1 MRTIARAL
9 ALFLLFWSVSG
20 QAQDFQKGME
30 AFDQGDFQTA
40 LEEWRPLAEQGDA
53 DAQFGLG
60 VLYGMYGNGYGFT
73 KDYTQVA
80 KWYRLAFD
88 QVHPCESYSPG
99 TLYHE
104 GNAVPQDYTEAAK
117 WYRLAAEQG
126 NAYAQFNLGWL
137 YYHGTGVIQ
146 SYIDAHMWFNIAA
159 SAGNE
164 SAKGDRDRVAT
175 EMSQDDLVRAQRL
188 ARECLER
195 QFKDC

>member
-9 ALFLLFWSVSG
+9 ALFLLSWSVSG

-60 VLYGMYGNGYGFT
+60 VLYR
-73 KDYTQVA
+73 D
-80 KWYRLAFD
+80 
-88 QVHPCESYSPG
+88 
-99 TLYHE
+99 
-104 GNAVPQDYTEAAK
+104 
-117 WYRLAAEQG
+117 
-126 NAYAQFNLGWL
+126 
-137 YYHGTGVIQ
+137 GTGVIQ

-164 SAKGDRDRVAT
+164 SAKGSRDRVAT

-188 ARECLER
+188 ARECVER
-195 QFKDC
+195 GYKDC